1 MERWDVI
8 LVGAG
13 FGGLCT
19 GALLARAGKRVL
31 VLEKEG
37 TVGGRAKTVLHAG
50 HVLDDGAHIP
60 SRAGHLEGIF
70 RDLGLR
76 YPDVVPLEKSEIY
89 HDGRWKNPKELF
101 TGEMYKRV
109 LAEMNRL
116 TPEELASLDDTPL
129 RDWVEKIS
137 DEPGIQM
144 LFFYLGCATSVG
156 NRFETYSTG
165 EMVSILQE
173 FLRAGRRLNELAGV
187 IRGGMKAILEPLA
200 QSIRAHGGEVR
211 LNCPVESVEIRDGQA
226 VGVNIERGRRI
237 FHGQILDVETV
248 EADFVVVTLPL
259 WDLFSVLDESRLPR
273 WWTDWVSWLSGKVSY
288 AWSVIYALDEPLFD
302 VGTFRW
308 APNLPHS
315 GFSGIFFPMPT
326 YGDHAGQFQF
336 HVSYQ
341 GHYDEMPDLLQPGKA
356 SVRRKARELIAM
368 LERESV
374 ELFPSL
380 EKGWRW
386 RVAHAGVYGIA
397 QSPGFVGYKRP
408 SMRVPG
414 LRNLF
419 LVSNT
424 VREARGISM
433 SAVGKCAR
441 MAAEAILAES

>member
-1 MERWDVI
+1 MQRWDVI

-37 TVGGRAKTVLHAG
+37 TIGGRAKTVLHGG

-60 SRAGHLEGIF
+60 SRAGHLERIF
-70 RDLGLR
+70 VDLGLP

-89 HDGRWKNPKELF
+89 HEGRWKSPRELF
-101 TGEMYKRV
+101 TAEMFKKV
-109 LAEMNRL
+109 LAEMQRL
-116 TPEELASLDDTPL
+116 TPEDLASLDDTPL
-129 RDWVEKIS
+129 RDWVERIS
-137 DEPGIQM
+137 AEPGIQM

-165 EMVSILQE
+165 EMIYILQE

-200 QSIRAHGGEVR
+200 RYIEAHGGEVR
-211 LNCPVESVEIRDGQA
+211 LNSPVESIEIRDGHA
-226 VGVNIERGRRI
+226 VGVNVERGERI
-237 FHGQILDVETV
+237 FHSQILDVETL

-273 WWTDWVSWLSGKVSY
+273 WWTDWVSWLAGKVSY
-288 AWSVIYALDEPLFD
+288 AWSVIYGLDEPLFD
-302 VGTFRW
+302 LGTFRW
-308 APNLPHS
+308 APNLPRS

-326 YGDHAGQFQF
+326 YGDGAGQFQF

-341 GHYDEMPDLLQPGKA
+341 GHYDEMPDLLRSSRA
-356 SVRRKARELIAM
+356 SVRRKAREIIAM
-368 LERESV
+368 LEQESV
-374 ELFPSL
+374 ELYPAL
-380 EKGWRW
+380 KKGWRW

-414 LRNLF
+414 VRNLF

-441 MAAEAILAES
+441 MAAEAILSGG